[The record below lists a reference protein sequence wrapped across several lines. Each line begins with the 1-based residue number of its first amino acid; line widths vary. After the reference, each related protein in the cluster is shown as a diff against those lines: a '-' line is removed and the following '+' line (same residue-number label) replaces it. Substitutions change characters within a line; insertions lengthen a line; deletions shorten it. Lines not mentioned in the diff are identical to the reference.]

1 MRNLEDIAKN
11 YDAMLE
17 SWKDLEEAVRFKEFI
32 NLTSFCHE
40 DSRTVI
46 EFGLGDGVLTHK
58 LCEHFEHVTGV
69 DGAQT
74 TIDLLKAKLKH
85 SNITLKKSYI
95 ENYNSD
101 KKYDVIVMGHILEH
115 LINPVMALKNIKCLM
130 HDKSILYISVPNA
143 NSIHRLVA
151 TKMGLLERPESLN
164 QRDLDLG
171 HQVVFHPNNLKLTVE
186 AAGLTINRFG
196 GVMIKPLAN
205 SQISKDW
212 SREMIDG
219 FIALGDDLPELCGD
233 IYVVAKR

>member
-1 MRNLEDIAKN
+1 MRNLEDIAKK

-17 SWKDLEEAVRFKEFI
+17 NWKDLEEAVRFKEFM
-32 NLTSFCHE
+32 NLTSFCDE

-46 EFGLGDGVLTHK
+46 EFGLGDGVLTRM

-74 TIDLLKAKLKH
+74 TIDLLKAKLEY
-85 SNITLKKSYI
+85 SNITLNKSYI

-115 LINPVMALKNIKCLM
+115 LTDPVMALKNIKCLM

-164 QRDLDLG
+164 QRDIDLG
-171 HQVVFHPNNLKLTVE
+171 HQIVFDPNNLKLIVE
-186 AAGLTINRFG
+186 AADLIINHFG
-196 GVMIKPLAN
+196 GVMIKPLSN

-212 SREMIDG
+212 NREMIDG